1 LGERHDVNSNHA
13 AAALPRGR
21 RYARDPTGPTNGGS
35 QNRCCGRPALG
46 AALRPLQQELEA
58 QISPDGTWLA
68 ILHRCSKFSLRTIKQ
83 DLPMQSSRRFAFL
96 AIPIS
101 TLLASGLEAQAQ
113 LNTNDPSTLLA
124 AWAEAYSS
132 MNALPIAA
140 LYTDEAVM
148 SLAVV

>member
-1 LGERHDVNSNHA
+1 
-13 AAALPRGR
+13 
-21 RYARDPTGPTNGGS
+21 
-35 QNRCCGRPALG
+35 
-46 AALRPLQQELEA
+46 
-58 QISPDGTWLA
+58 
-68 ILHRCSKFSLRTIKQ
+68 
-83 DLPMQSSRRFAFL
+83 MQSSRRFAFL